1 MATEV
6 NYKTTRTYHFDVE
19 IGDKNYTSEMT
30 RFRMVTSLA
39 TSWQVFYL
47 DLKLDPF
54 DTILDGGF
62 LGQNPIKIKAFFIT
76 EDEIQQEYIS
86 FELMII
92 GGLNSKLTNKK
103 SIGTSEDEKGA
114 QPETILFNLI
124 AVERDAFKKMTTMVN
139 TVTDEGLTVEEILD
153 KLCKEVGLTLDT
165 MDSTSINKNKIPQ
178 VVIPPTTMQNAIYHI
193 DESFGI
199 YSGPTFAFCFT
210 EDTESQNSVL
220 YVMNLA
226 AQLKKTEV
234 MTLYQQA
241 TDSEEN
247 DSLEQ
252 KTMDGDKFMV
262 YKTIESNYSGNTKLG
277 VLSKNMNFIIKPKD
291 KLFKLIEKDLVKM
304 CSDVGVIYENDQIE
318 FDENL
323 SDRTRFFI
331 DHPGNDDDE
340 TFIDSFIGK
349 EIANMTMIKVKLA
362 RNLKIEHF
370 LELGS
375 SVKLE
380 TKTAEYQGV
389 GGRYVIFSTDMQ
401 FVRNKE
407 WSVTGTLNLIRTNKF
422 SGQ

>member
-1 MATEV
+1 
-6 NYKTTRTYHFDVE
+6 
-19 IGDKNYTSEMT
+19 
-30 RFRMVTSLA
+30 
-39 TSWQVFYL
+39 
-47 DLKLDPF
+47 
-54 DTILDGGF
+54 
-62 LGQNPIKIKAFFIT
+62 
-76 EDEIQQEYIS
+76 
-86 FELMII
+86 
-92 GGLNSKLTNKK
+92 
-103 SIGTSEDEKGA
+103 
-114 QPETILFNLI
+114 
-124 AVERDAFKKMTTMVN
+124 
-139 TVTDEGLTVEEILD
+139 
-153 KLCKEVGLTLDT
+153 
-165 MDSTSINKNKIPQ
+165 
-178 VVIPPTTMQNAIYHI
+178 
-193 DESFGI
+193 
-199 YSGPTFAFCFT
+199 
-210 EDTESQNSVL
+210 
-220 YVMNLA
+220 MNLA